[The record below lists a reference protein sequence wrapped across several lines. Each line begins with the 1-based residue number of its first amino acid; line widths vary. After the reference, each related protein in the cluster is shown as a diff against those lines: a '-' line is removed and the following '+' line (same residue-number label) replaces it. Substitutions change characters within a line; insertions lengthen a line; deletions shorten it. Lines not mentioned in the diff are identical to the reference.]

1 MKKWTKDSWRAYPAK
16 HIPEYPD
23 TTELA
28 KHPNVY
34 MKLSG
39 MVVLAAETWSKEIFQ
54 PYIDHSI
61 KEFGVKRY

>member
-1 MKKWTKDSWRAYPAK
+1 MYHQNSSKVGYNAILSDQLNFFF
-16 HIPEYPD
+16 HFI
-23 TTELA
+23 A

-39 MVVLAAETWSKEIFQ
+39 MVVLAEPWSREIFQ

-61 KEFGVKRY
+61 KEFGVKR